1 MKDLLKTGYCRLRQL
16 RINRRERNYV
26 YKVMRTNGIPDKPC
40 AEETAWLRKWRPL
53 YASVSPVY
61 LRCFRAY
68 LTENRERIVP
78 GEICANLVEPLLNP
92 ARYRFYYEDKNVY
105 DRLFGPEAMP
115 RTYLRR
121 MEGQFYDAAYRPCD
135 FPAPERLRELTQNAE
150 RIIVKPTVDTES
162 GRDIVLYRLDP
173 ADGTYKDQKGEP
185 LTAANRRRWQ
195 NAVGY
200 VSQHVFLLDG
210 TLLENIALGEEEEKI
225 DRRRAEESLR
235 AARLEDFVQS
245 LSAGIDTPI
254 GEAGNKLSGGQRQ
267 RIGIARALYK
277 QANILFFDEAT
288 SALDSGTEEGINRS
302 IAELSQ
308 HNRDL
313 TIVVI
318 AHRESSLEYCDRIIT
333 LDNNG

>member
-173 ADGTYKDQKGEP
+173 ADGTY
-185 LTAANRRRWQ
+185 
-195 NAVGY
+195 
-200 VSQHVFLLDG
+200 
-210 TLLENIALGEEEEKI
+210 
-225 DRRRAEESLR
+225 
-235 AARLEDFVQS
+235 
-245 LSAGIDTPI
+245 
-254 GEAGNKLSGGQRQ
+254 
-267 RIGIARALYK
+267 
-277 QANILFFDEAT
+277 
-288 SALDSGTEEGINRS
+288 
-302 IAELSQ
+302 
-308 HNRDL
+308 
-313 TIVVI
+313 
-318 AHRESSLEYCDRIIT
+318 
-333 LDNNG
+333 